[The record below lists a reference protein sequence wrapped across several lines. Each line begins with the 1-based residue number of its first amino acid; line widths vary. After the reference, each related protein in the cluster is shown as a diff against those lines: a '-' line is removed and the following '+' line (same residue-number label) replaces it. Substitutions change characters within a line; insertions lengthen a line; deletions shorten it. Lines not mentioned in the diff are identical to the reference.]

1 MAHIYTFTMT
11 GQTDLGG
18 YMKTNLSKT
27 KHGTHVH
34 NQETWHKRGGD
45 KTQIQSK
52 MHMVNINKTKKHCS
66 TNWGACRTL
75 RGNV

>member
-11 GQTDLGG
+11 GHTDLGG

-34 NQETWHKRGGD
+34 NQETWHKRGF
-45 KTQIQSK
+45 KYLLNTFK
-52 MHMVNINKTKKHCS
+52 YKYTKS
-66 TNWGACRTL
+66 YAN
-75 RGNV
+75 